1 MKNKQKVNFFNSMA
15 FKVQCLLGIGVILAL
30 MLMAV
35 ITFPNIQA
43 NIEDVNQSYLF
54 DEAKAYGRVLEATS
68 QVNGKAVSEFSYDE
82 LSSIL
87 KNVAIEG
94 CSSSY
99 AYLVNS
105 NGTMLFHPD
114 SSKVGNPVENIVVTG
129 LVADLKAGKSI
140 EPSWTEY
147 DYRGTAKYA
156 AYYVSEASDAILVIT
171 VDRMDILSGVLNV
184 FIRMIVASLIA
195 VVVIVG
201 IGTFAAVKMLKPLTT
216 LTGILNKAAELD
228 FTPVP
233 EQEKLNRDKSETG
246 MISRATALLMD
257 ELKEM
262 ISLLTEQSNELART
276 NVSFNEKFDDI
287 AENVSSINV
296 AIEEIAQGSTSQA
309 QETTSAG
316 EQVARIG
323 LAIDENVRN
332 VEKLETTVTEMN
344 QLSEQAEEMLSALV
358 EINKKTTKNID
369 VVSVQTNSTHA
380 SAEKIKEAV
389 NMIRDIAEQTN
400 LLSLNASIEA
410 ARAGEAGRGFSVV
423 AEEIRKLAD
432 DSANSA
438 GEIEVIVQE
447 LITNSDTSVEKMEE
461 VNRDAEEQ
469 KNKLSQTQNS
479 FQSLRNGVDAI
490 SKVSTG
496 ISEQTNELENGK
508 NIISTVVEQLA
519 AISEENAAS
528 TQETSA
534 SMQTLA
540 EAFESCKEETS
551 VLNMLSEEL
560 AKQMKKF
567 KI

>member
-68 QVNGKAVSEFSYDE
+68 QVNGKDVSEFSYDE